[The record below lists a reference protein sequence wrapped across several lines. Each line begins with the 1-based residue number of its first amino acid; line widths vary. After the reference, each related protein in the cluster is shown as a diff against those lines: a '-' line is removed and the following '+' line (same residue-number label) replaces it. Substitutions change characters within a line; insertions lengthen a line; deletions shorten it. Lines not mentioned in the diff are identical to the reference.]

1 MKKVSI
7 VIPAFNEA
15 DNISDLLSE
24 ISQSTV
30 FSANEF
36 DGEIIVVDDASTD
49 NTFAKASSFTSI
61 PVTVLRLS
69 RRSGSHVAIRAG
81 LDAATGEATIC
92 LAADGQDDP
101 AVVEHMLKKWNDG
114 ADIVWALRQHR
125 QDEKLV
131 SRLLAKTFYQLL
143 TLFGADNRE
152 IDLSRAD
159 FYLLDRKV
167 VEALKSC
174 PERNTSLFGLIAW
187 LGFKQEMVEYNR
199 RQRKTGL
206 SKWNFKSR
214 LRLALDWI
222 IAFTGIPLKL
232 VTYTGFF
239 IAVLGFFYA
248 VFVIGHSLILGN
260 PVQGWSSV
268 MTAIL
273 LLGGGQMMMLGII
286 GEYLWRTLD
295 ESRNRPCYFISR
307 KKLPDIEQFPL

>member
-1 MKKVSI
+1 MKVSI

-15 DNISDLLSE
+15 ENISFLLSE
-24 ISQSTV
+24 ISQATIFSTG
-30 FSANEF
+30 EF
-36 DGEIIVVDDASTD
+36 DCEIIVVDDASTD
-49 NTFAKASSFTSI
+49 NTFAEASSFANS

-81 LDAATGEATIC
+81 LDIATGAAVIC

-101 AVVEHMLKKWNDG
+101 AVIEQMLQKWNNG
-114 ADIVWALRQHR
+114 ADIVWALRHHR
-125 QDEKLV
+125 QEEKLIN
-131 SRLLAKTFYQLL
+131 SFLAMAFYRLLTF
-143 TLFGADNRE
+143 FGAGSRQ

-187 LGFKQEMVEYNR
+187 LGFNQEKIEYDR
-199 RQRKTGL
+199 RQRKAGV

-214 LRLALDWI
+214 LRLALDWV

-232 VTYTGFF
+232 VTLTGFL
-239 IAVLGFFYA
+239 IAFLGFLYA
-248 VFVIGHSLILGN
+248 IIVISRSLILGN

-295 ESRNRPCYFISR
+295 ESRNRPCYFISK
-307 KKLPDIEQFPL
+307 KKLPNTE